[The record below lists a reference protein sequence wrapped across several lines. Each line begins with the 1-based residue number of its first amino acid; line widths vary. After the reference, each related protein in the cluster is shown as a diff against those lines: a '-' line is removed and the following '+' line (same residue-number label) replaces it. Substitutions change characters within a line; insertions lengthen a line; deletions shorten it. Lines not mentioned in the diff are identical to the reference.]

1 LQPAAAL
8 VDNGRWTGAAH
19 ASADT
24 VQTQRAQRLKRNA
37 SMLLQQASNHVHT
50 KLSFTAYVTLTAVP
64 LVFGLPK
71 YSRYIQSLRSEL
83 LSGMSKTLPT
93 PLAGKR
99 TVRAMQ

>member
-1 LQPAAAL
+1 LQPAAAP
-8 VDNGRWTGAAH
+8 VDNSCRTGAAH
-19 ASADT
+19 ATADT

-37 SMLLQQASNHVHT
+37 SMLLQQAGNHVHT
-50 KLSFTAYVTLTAVP
+50 KLSFTPYATLTAVP

-83 LSGMSKTLPT
+83 LSGMFKTLPT

-99 TVRAMQ
+99 TV